1 MFSGKINLWIFNF
14 YLFLLYC
21 DTELTG
27 ILKLWEKVDEN
38 LILIYSVVCF
48 PFCICELKRTVL
60 NQMKINFCTTIET
73 YQYLSQYFNIGHFST
88 RILESIQEIYQ
99 SNPKY

>member
-1 MFSGKINLWIFNF
+1 
-14 YLFLLYC
+14 
-21 DTELTG
+21 
-27 ILKLWEKVDEN
+27 
-38 LILIYSVVCF
+38 
-48 PFCICELKRTVL
+48 
-60 NQMKINFCTTIET
+60 MKINFCTTIET